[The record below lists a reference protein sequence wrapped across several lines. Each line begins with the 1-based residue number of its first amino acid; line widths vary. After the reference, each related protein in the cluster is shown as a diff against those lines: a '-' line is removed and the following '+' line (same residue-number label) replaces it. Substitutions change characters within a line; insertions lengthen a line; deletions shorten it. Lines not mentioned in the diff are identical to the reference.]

1 MSHNLGVIDQPRDG
15 AVIVIDGK
23 ATQDFFLLLD
33 QIVATLNDRI
43 AESETVHLEDIADD
57 INTSA
62 DKVLG
67 FPVRNIDTG
76 VLVFASG
83 NTDGAVWHYYDETT
97 AHTPV

>member
-1 MSHNLGVIDQPRDG
+1 MVDQPQDG
-15 AVIVIDGK
+15 DVIVEEGR

-33 QIVATLNDRI
+33 QIVAAINGNI
-43 AESETVHLEDIADD
+43 VESQTSHLIDIADD
-57 INTSA
+57 INTDAS
-62 DKVLG
+62 KVLG

-83 NTDGAVWHYYDETT
+83 DTDGAVWQYFNETT